1 MEKIIQKALS
11 LAGFQ
16 NADEITRVISAT
28 PNPRV
33 AAEIVL
39 GVYTPTT
46 IDQGNR
52 YRKHKYD
59 NYIAEVISIDE
70 LNDSVEFVLHKQKTK
85 TVYYLTKED
94 RDNKKFVEERPKDWY
109 DSSRVP
115 TNGYELSSE
124 VTRMENFNDYYSK
137 TMTVEEAC
145 TILQEWEEYGLPPV
159 TEEYLNELPFWLV
172 SLYRE
177 ICGGFF
183 VL

>member
-39 GVYTPTT
+39 GVYTPITVDSNT
-46 IDQGNR
+46 R
-52 YRKHKYD
+52 YRKHRYD

-85 TVYYLTKED
+85 TVYYATKED
-94 RDNKKFVEERPKDWY
+94 RHNNKF
-109 DSSRVP
+109 
-115 TNGYELSSE
+115 L
-124 VTRMENFNDYYSK
+124 
-137 TMTVEEAC
+137 
-145 TILQEWEEYGLPPV
+145 
-159 TEEYLNELPFWLV
+159 
-172 SLYRE
+172 
-177 ICGGFF
+177 
-183 VL
+183 